1 MTRPGSAG
9 ATVRTGLGAA
19 LALILLIG
27 TVGSFGVGF
36 GVLTDCTDL
45 YRCTTTACAPCAG
58 AGRWLAGGWAGQA
71 VLLVGGLALAVL
83 ARRGLRPRA
92 VRTAALVLAALSVA
106 LIVTTTALVRQSY

>member
-1 MTRPGSAG
+1 M
-9 ATVRTGLGAA
+9 RTGLGAA

-36 GVLTDCTDL
+36 GVSTDCTNVFS
-45 YRCTTTACAPCAG
+45 CTTTDCAPCVG

-71 VLLVGGLALAVL
+71 VLLVSALALAVL
-83 ARRGLRPRA
+83 ARRGLQPRA

-106 LIVTTTALVRQSY
+106 LIVTTTALARQSY